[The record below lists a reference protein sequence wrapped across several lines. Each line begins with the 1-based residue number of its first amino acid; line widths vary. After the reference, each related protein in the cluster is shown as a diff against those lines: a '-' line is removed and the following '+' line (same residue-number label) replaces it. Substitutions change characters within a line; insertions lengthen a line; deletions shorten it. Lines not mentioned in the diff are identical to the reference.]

1 MNKIFN
7 TKTAKVGFSV
17 MAVTALVLVI
27 LMLVN
32 LLAGVLPKNITLL
45 DLSENK
51 MYSVSDAAKRDIAK
65 VKEKVDIYL
74 LTAGGES
81 SLSETG
87 IHLDTFLKRAA
98 AQNGKLSYKVVDLYT
113 DTEFLTEHGIDSSS
127 VTALSVVV
135 ESERR
140 HRYIDSTEFFYYY
153 IEGIGKVNESEAQMY
168 QYYASMYG
176 TTLNILYQFAGESLM
191 VNALSFVTS
200 ADVPTVIALTGHGE
214 TAISSSLQS
223 EFTTLGVSYSELS
236 TLYIVPGCELLII
249 NAPTSDI
256 SENEAALLSEYL
268 GKGGKLM
275 VSTVSP
281 SSAFTNLISVLEKYG
296 LNYIEG
302 VIIDPTSG
310 SYYQYPNWLT
320 PTAKAHTATGGVT
333 GSVLLPSA
341 HAIEISDTAG
351 ITASPIFNTSS
362 ASYVIA
368 IDAASAEK
376 PEDTEEASYPIGVIA
391 EATNGSA
398 ITWISSGAFL
408 DDTANQYSSGGNYAY
423 ASAITSYLCGVD
435 TSSAAVNALTLTS
448 ETLSINNGAL
458 AIIALLIVA
467 VVPLSVIIIGTVYC
481 YRRKMR

>member
-7 TKTAKVGFSV
+7 TKTARVGFSV
-17 MAVTALVLVI
+17 MTITALVLVI

-32 LLAGVLPKNITLL
+32 LLAGIIPKNITLL

-65 VKEKVDIYL
+65 VQEKVDIYL

-81 SLSETG
+81 SLTETG
-87 IHLDTFLKRAA
+87 IHLNTFLKRAA
-98 AQNGKLSYKVVDLYT
+98 AQNSKLAYKVIDLYT
-113 DTEFLTEHGIDSSS
+113 DTDFLTARGIDSST
-127 VTALSVVV
+127 VTTLSIVV
-135 ESERR
+135 ESDRR
-140 HRYIDSTEFFYYY
+140 HRYIDSTELFYYY
-153 IEGIGKVNESEAQMY
+153 IEGIGKVTESEAQMY

-214 TAISSSLQS
+214 TAISPSMQS

-236 TLYIVPGCELLII
+236 SLSIVPSCEMLII

-256 SENEAALLSEYL
+256 SEKEASLLSEYL

-275 VSTVSP
+275 VTTVSGV
-281 SSAFTNLISVLEKYG
+281 SGFTNLISALEKYG
-296 LNYIEG
+296 LSCVEG
-302 VIIDPTSG
+302 VIIDPSSG

-320 PTAKAHTATGGVT
+320 PTVKAHTATAGNT
-333 GSVLLPSA
+333 GSILLPSA
-341 HAIEISDTAG
+341 HAIAISDTAG
-351 ITASPIFNTSS
+351 ITSNAIFNTSA

-368 IDAASAEK
+368 TDAASAEK
-376 PEDTEEASYPIGVIA
+376 PYGAQEASYPVGVIA

-398 ITWISSGAFL
+398 ITWISSGAFF
-408 DDTANQYSSGGNYAY
+408 DDTANQYASGGNYAY

-435 TSSAAVNALTLTS
+435 TSITAVNALTLTT
-448 ETLSINNGAL
+448 ETLAISNATL

-467 VVPLSVIIIGTVYC
+467 VIPLSVIIIGAVYC